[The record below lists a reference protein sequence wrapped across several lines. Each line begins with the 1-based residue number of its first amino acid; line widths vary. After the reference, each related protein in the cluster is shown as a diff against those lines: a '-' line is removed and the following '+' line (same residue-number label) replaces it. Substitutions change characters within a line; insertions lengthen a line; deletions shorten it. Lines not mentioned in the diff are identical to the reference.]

1 MNAILCDATI
11 PLGCDLRVRP
21 AACPL
26 FCSRQRAQVKLRYRR
41 GQRNPAPSTFFT
53 FSLSS
58 SCFTCSLPS
67 FSGINMP
74 HKQPR
79 PAESTEPSER
89 DADLEAFRD
98 AAFKEL
104 REGMFGHI
112 PHVEPIDVD
121 PAVAEPQLKV
131 RRHCG

>member
-1 MNAILCDATI
+1 M
-11 PLGCDLRVRP
+11 
-21 AACPL
+21 
-26 FCSRQRAQVKLRYRR
+26 KLRYGR

-53 FSLSS
+53 FSLPS
-58 SCFTCSLPS
+58 SCFTCSHPS

-79 PAESTEPSER
+79 PAESTKPSER
-89 DADLEAFRD
+89 DADLEALRE

-112 PHVEPIDVD
+112 PHVEPIHVD

-131 RRHCG
+131 CCHCG